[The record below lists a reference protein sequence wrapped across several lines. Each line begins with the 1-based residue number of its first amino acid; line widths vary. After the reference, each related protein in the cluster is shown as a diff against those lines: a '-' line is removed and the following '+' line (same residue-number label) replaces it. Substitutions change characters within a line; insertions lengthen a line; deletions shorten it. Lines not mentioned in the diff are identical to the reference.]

1 MKNTKK
7 KIVMK
12 RVLLALLIGF
22 ATTCGNKL
30 GEKVI
35 TNILDTPKS
44 ELREIGRP
52 QKQVRPQPPVG
63 ADKSV
68 THASA
73 ETIGRKVGL

>member
-35 TNILDTPKS
+35 NILDTPKS